1 MRRHGH
7 KSVAERRK
15 NMVTDLATFLWKY
28 RKKNNLNQTEFA
40 KEMGVSRQTIVAWE
54 SGKVTPRKRRLKKIN
69 ELLGD
74 ETSCIIAETAEQP
87 STMEKK

>member
-1 MRRHGH
+1 
-7 KSVAERRK
+7 
-15 NMVTDLATFLWKY
+15 MVTDLATFLWKY

-54 SGKVTPRKRRLKKIN
+54 SGKVTPRKRRLRKIN

-74 ETSCIIAETAEQP
+74 DVSCIIAETAEQP

>member
-1 MRRHGH
+1 
-7 KSVAERRK
+7 
-15 NMVTDLATFLWKY
+15 MVTDLATFLWKY

-54 SGKVTPRKRRLKKIN
+54 SGKVTPRKRRLRKIN

-74 ETSCIIAETAEQP
+74 DVSCIIAGTAEQH